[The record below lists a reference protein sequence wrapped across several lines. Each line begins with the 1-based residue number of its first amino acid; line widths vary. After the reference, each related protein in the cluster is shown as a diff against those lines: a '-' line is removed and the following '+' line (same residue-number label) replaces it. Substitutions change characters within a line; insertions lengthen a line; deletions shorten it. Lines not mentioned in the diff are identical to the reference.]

1 MRVRFLTSIHYCESL
16 MNLDRSACVKASVLV
31 VDDKPDNLRLLSTIL
46 TDRGYEVRQAL
57 SGRMALTAAR
67 TRLPDLILLDVKMP
81 DLNGYQVCEQL
92 KADERTCHIPVIF
105 LSALDRSPDKIKGFN
120 AGGVDYITKPFQES
134 EVVVR
139 VEHHLEIARLQARLE
154 RQNAQLQQEIRDR
167 IATER
172 ELLRSNEDLEQF
184 ARAVSH
190 DLQQPL
196 QSILGFSKILSL
208 QDSQLSEAEV
218 HNALSRIVQAGE
230 RMQQLIQDL
239 LAYAQVDVS
248 RTLEVV
254 NCDLVVAEAIDNL
267 QAAIS
272 QTGARIVVSR
282 LPTVKGKSIQL
293 IQVFQNTIGNALK
306 FTRPDVP
313 PEIDISVEL
322 REGEWVF
329 RVRDNG
335 IGINPQHYDLLFQLF
350 QRLHSSDRYPGT
362 GIGLAT
368 CKKIVESHGGRI
380 WLESKLGMGTT
391 FFFSLPKS

>member
-1 MRVRFLTSIHYCESL
+1 
-16 MNLDRSACVKASVLV
+16 MNLDRSARVKASVLV

-67 TRLPDLILLDVKMP
+67 TRPPDLVLLDIKMP
-81 DLNGYQVCEQL
+81 DLDGYQVCEKL
-92 KADERTCHIPVIF
+92 KADERTRHIPVIF
-105 LSALDRSPDKIKGFN
+105 LSALDRSPDKIKGFS

-184 ARAVSH
+184 AHAVSH

-208 QDSQLSEAEV
+208 QYAQLSETEV
-218 HNALSRIVQAGE
+218 SNSLSRIVQAGE
-230 RMQQLIQDL
+230 RMQQLIEDL
-239 LAYAQVDVS
+239 LAYSQVDVS
-248 RTLEVV
+248 RSLEVV
-254 NCDLVVAEAIDNL
+254 NCDLVVAEALDNL

-272 QTGARIVVSR
+272 QTDACIAISP
-282 LPTVKGKSIQL
+282 LPTLKGKSTQL
-293 IQVFQNTIGNALK
+293 IQVFQNLIGNALK
-306 FTRPDVP
+306 FTQADVP

-322 REGEWVF
+322 GEGEWVF

-335 IGINPQHYDLLFQLF
+335 IGIDPQHYDRLFQLF
-350 QRLHSSDRYPGT
+350 QRLHPSDRYPGT

-368 CKKIVESHGGRI
+368 CKKIVENHGGRI
-380 WLESKLGMGTT
+380 WVESQLGMGTT